1 MKQRSFFRR
10 YLVVHFLGLA
20 LLPVMILMMVAG
32 VNPSSDPSSMD
43 TTRSISG
50 LIALII
56 ATFISVS
63 GVFFYRLRQRLVRLQ
78 KAMTVPGEGSWIPE
92 PIPERASG
100 MNEVDQLGASFN
112 QMIRKLRDSRL
123 REQEEESLR
132 KQLIANLSHDL
143 RTPLTALRGHASRLH
158 REPLSQEG
166 VASLTAIDHT
176 ITHISELMDDLLSY
190 TLLTAGKYPY
200 HPEPTDMVRLLRSSV
215 ASWYPAFENAGFRI
229 DADLPFDATFSWD
242 IDSQWMTRV
251 LGNLFQN
258 VLRHADDGRFIG
270 IAVDIGQERFIIQDH
285 GPGMG
290 TQSANRGA
298 GMGLTI
304 SKYML
309 KEMGLQVHFSSD
321 AEGTTVR
328 IGKKLDQT

>member
-1 MKQRSFFRR
+1 MKRGSFFRR
-10 YLVVHFLGLA
+10 YLVVHFLILA
-20 LLPVMILMMVAG
+20 LLPVMILIMVTG
-32 VNPSSDPSSMD
+32 VSPSSEPSSMD
-43 TTRSISG
+43 TTRSISTLIG
-50 LIALII
+50 LIII
-56 ATFISVS
+56 TFISVS
-63 GVFFYRLRQRLVRLQ
+63 GVFFYRLRQQLIRLQ
-78 KAMTVPGEGSWIPE
+78 KAMTVPGDDSWIPE
-92 PIPERASG
+92 PFPERSSG

-112 QMIRKLRDSRL
+112 LMIQKLRDSHL

-143 RTPLTALRGHASRLH
+143 RTPLTALRGHASRLQ

-166 VASLTAIDHT
+166 AASLTAIDHT

-200 HPEPTDMVRLLRSSV
+200 HPALTDMVQFLRTSV
-215 ASWYPAFENAGFRI
+215 AAWYPAFEKAGFHI
-229 DADLPFDATFSWD
+229 DAALPFEATFSWE
-242 IDSQWMTRV
+242 IDPQWMIRV

-258 VLRHADDGRFIG
+258 VLRHAINGRFIR

-285 GPGMG
+285 GPGMEA
-290 TQSANRGA
+290 QSANRGA

-309 KEMGLQVHFSSD
+309 NEMRLQVHFSSNAD
-321 AEGTTVR
+321 GTTVC
-328 IGKKLDQT
+328 IGKKLD